1 MTWRLLTHQALGSA
15 LGSVGSLLRLP
26 SRGSGGGSA
35 DSLED
40 SSSEEEEEP
49 PSAPTGFKLNLGKV
63 AANQVDDAKPV
74 AVPHTPKGEV
84 VRGLEPWRR
93 SQGSQDSSI
102 DGGDGGGE
110 ESEVESSSEE
120 EDLGPPPGPTGFKL
134 NLGKVA
140 ANQVDDAKP
149 VAKPHTPREE
159 VVQGLLAAQSGG
171 SIGGEGSEVE
181 SSSEEEDLGPPSGPT
196 GFKLNLGKV
205 AVNQV
210 DDAKPVAKPHTP
222 REEVVQGLLA
232 QQGSSGAASALPE
245 DGGARGVS
253 EGEESSEGDDEEPPP
268 ASTGFKIDLSRV
280 GKSVVD
286 GAKPVAVPHTPKGDV
301 VQGIL
306 AKQRSIGAAVGTAR
320 PHVTR
325 AASVATVRPGRSHR
339 LPRGSWAIGS
349 CRYDLASAHPPGTW
363 LGAGQCGVAA
373 QAAEQGQWW
382 RQR

>member
-1 MTWRLLTHQALGSA
+1 MNVIKFPSA
-15 LGSVGSLLRLP
+15 IFSVDDATAVDQQVLAAAAAGAEA
-26 SRGSGGGSA
+26 RGSTSEGGAPEPRAAAAAGVEPGGNSA
-35 DSLED
+35 TPESDD
-40 SSSEEEEEP
+40 SSSEDEDEP
-49 PSAPTGFKLNLGKV
+49 APVSTGFKLNLGKV
-63 AANQVDDAKPV
+63 AA
-74 AVPHTPKGEV
+74 
-84 VRGLEPWRR
+84 
-93 SQGSQDSSI
+93 
-102 DGGDGGGE
+102 
-110 ESEVESSSEE
+110 
-120 EDLGPPPGPTGFKL
+120 
-134 NLGKVA
+134 
-140 ANQVDDAKP
+140 
-149 VAKPHTPREE
+149 
-159 VVQGLLAAQSGG
+159 
-171 SIGGEGSEVE
+171 
-181 SSSEEEDLGPPSGPT
+181 
-196 GFKLNLGKV
+196 
-205 AVNQV
+205 NQV

-320 PHVTR
+320 PHVKR

-349 CRYDLASAHPPGTW
+349 CRDDLVSAHPPGTW

-382 RQR
+382 WQRRLSGRQQQRGRGGAATRTHGLQAQPGQGGG

>member
-1 MTWRLLTHQALGSA
+1 MNVIKFPSA
-15 LGSVGSLLRLP
+15 IFSVDDATAVDQQVLAAAAAGAEA
-26 SRGSGGGSA
+26 RGSTLEGGAPEPLAAAAAGVEPGGNSA
-35 DSLED
+35 TPESDD
-40 SSSEEEEEP
+40 SSSEGDDEP
-49 PSAPTGFKLNLGKV
+49 DPAPV
-63 AANQVDDAKPV
+63 
-74 AVPHTPKGEV
+74 
-84 VRGLEPWRR
+84 
-93 SQGSQDSSI
+93 S
-102 DGGDGGGE
+102 
-110 ESEVESSSEE
+110 
-120 EDLGPPPGPTGFKL
+120 TGFKL

-181 SSSEEEDLGPPSGPT
+181 SSSEEEDLGPPPGPT

-210 DDAKPVAKPHTP
+210 DDAKPVAVPHTP
-222 REEVVQGLLA
+222 KGEVVQGLLA

-320 PHVTR
+320 PHVKR

-363 LGAGQCGVAA
+363 LGAGQYGVAA

-382 RQR
+382 WQRRLSGRQQQRGRGGAAIRAHGLQAQPGQGGG

>member
-1 MTWRLLTHQALGSA
+1 MNVIKFPSA
-15 LGSVGSLLRLP
+15 IFSVDDATAVDQQVLAAAAAGAEA
-26 SRGSGGGSA
+26 RGSTLEGGAPEPRAAAAAGVEPGGNSA
-35 DSLED
+35 TPESDD
-40 SSSEEEEEP
+40 SSSEGDDEP
-49 PSAPTGFKLNLGKV
+49 DPAPVSTGFKLNLGKV
-63 AANQVDDAKPV
+63 
-74 AVPHTPKGEV
+74 E
-84 VRGLEPWRR
+84 
-93 SQGSQDSSI
+93 
-102 DGGDGGGE
+102 
-110 ESEVESSSEE
+110 
-120 EDLGPPPGPTGFKL
+120 
-134 NLGKVA
+134 

-210 DDAKPVAKPHTP
+210 DDAKPVAVPHTP
-222 REEVVQGLLA
+222 KGEVVQGLLA

-253 EGEESSEGDDEEPPP
+253 EGEASSEGDDEEPPP

-325 AASVATVRPGRSHR
+325 AASVATVRPGRSHH

-349 CRYDLASAHPPGTW
+349 CRDDLASAHPPGTW

-382 RQR
+382 QRRLSGRQQQRGRGGAAIRAHGLQAQPGQGGG

>member
-1 MTWRLLTHQALGSA
+1 MNVIKFPPAIFSVDDATAVDQQVLAAAAAGAEAHGST
-15 LGSVGSLLRLP
+15 LE
-26 SRGSGGGSA
+26 GGAPEPRAAAAAGVEPGGNSA
-35 DSLED
+35 TPESDD
-40 SSSEEEEEP
+40 SSSEGDDEP
-49 PSAPTGFKLNLGKV
+49 DPAPVSTGFKLNLGKV
-63 AANQVDDAKPV
+63 AA
-74 AVPHTPKGEV
+74 
-84 VRGLEPWRR
+84 
-93 SQGSQDSSI
+93 
-102 DGGDGGGE
+102 
-110 ESEVESSSEE
+110 
-120 EDLGPPPGPTGFKL
+120 
-134 NLGKVA
+134 
-140 ANQVDDAKP
+140 
-149 VAKPHTPREE
+149 
-159 VVQGLLAAQSGG
+159 
-171 SIGGEGSEVE
+171 
-181 SSSEEEDLGPPSGPT
+181 
-196 GFKLNLGKV
+196 
-205 AVNQV
+205 NQV

-245 DGGARGVS
+245 DGGSRGVS

-349 CRYDLASAHPPGTW
+349 CRYDLVSAHPPGTW
-363 LGAGQCGVAA
+363 LGAGQYGVAA

-382 RQR
+382 QRRLSGRQQQRGRGGAAIRAHGLQAQPGQGGG